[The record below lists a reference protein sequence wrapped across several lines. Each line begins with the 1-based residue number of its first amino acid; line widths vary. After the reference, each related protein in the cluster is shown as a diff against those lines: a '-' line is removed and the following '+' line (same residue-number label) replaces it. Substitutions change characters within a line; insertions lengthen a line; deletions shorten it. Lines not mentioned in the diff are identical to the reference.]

1 MSRIESALAGLAA
14 GCLFL
19 LAVHNIVTALINAD
33 PVRHEAARAVLE
45 AM

>member
-1 MSRIESALAGLAA
+1 MSRIESFIAGLAA

-19 LAVHNIVTALINAD
+19 LAVHNIVTALLTAD

-45 AM
+45 AL